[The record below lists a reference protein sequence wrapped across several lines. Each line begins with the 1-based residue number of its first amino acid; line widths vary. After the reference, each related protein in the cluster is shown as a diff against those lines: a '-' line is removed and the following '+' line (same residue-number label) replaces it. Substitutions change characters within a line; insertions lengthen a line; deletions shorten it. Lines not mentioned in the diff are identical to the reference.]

1 MNYKVKK
8 ETSNFKL
15 LSEDELIE
23 DLLKARGVEDTK
35 AFLNAENFPLHDGM
49 KFKNMDRAL
58 KYLDYHIKNKSKI
71 HIIADCDCFSG
82 DTKVKMLDG
91 TSKTFEELE
100 KMEKENPGREYWL
113 YACDEQ
119 GKFHPAKGYFPHI
132 ASYHEEIC
140 VVTLDNG
147 SQIKCTRD
155 HRFMLRDGS
164 YCKAEELK
172 KGASL
177 MPLHWD
183 HKVARVD
190 IIKLDKAIPMY
201 DISVDKYH
209 NFAIDLGDN
218 SGIYVHN
225 CDGVTSCAF
234 MYNYLKSIDNNL
246 KITFSMNKGKVHGI
260 VLEELENYKFDLLIA
275 PDCGTNDCK
284 ACTKLYNDGKDI
296 IILDH
301 HIIQKNNIN
310 AIVVNNQD
318 GVYANP
324 TLSGVGVC
332 YKFAKE
338 YDRIHGLN
346 YADNF
351 LDLVALGIL
360 GDMSDIRNTETRRLV
375 LEGVKNVKNNF
386 FKEMLLKQGVVEEIK
401 DPVSVT
407 IQDMCFKLSP
417 PLNAVVRVGTDD
429 ERRDV
434 LKALL
439 GFDETREYKPRKTK
453 NNPEPETEIQT
464 LQKAMAR
471 EVINIK
477 GRQNRLVEK
486 RVKDIEKKIEEE
498 GLTEDKIIVVDATSI
513 LTESTFTGLIANKL
527 AKKYKRPVLLL
538 REFDEDNF
546 GGSGRNYDLSPIGDL
561 NKFISEEGLAEGKGH
576 SNAFG
581 VSMKKENVLPLIEYS
596 NTKLKN
602 TKIEDVYWVDYE
614 IALPYLKEKDAL
626 KVAKLAPIFGGN
638 VEAPSFAITG
648 VRLKPDD
655 IQLIGKNR
663 NVIKINSR
671 NFTFIKFFANEE
683 EYNKLIGKSNGFNKN
698 GKKEI
703 MLDIIAE
710 FNINEFAGKKYL
722 QILIKDYN
730 IAQNNKKEIKF

>member
-58 KYLDYHIKNKSKI
+58 KCLDYHIKNKSKI

-164 YCKAEELK
+164 YCEAEELK
-172 KGASL
+172 EKVSL
-177 MPLHWD
+177 MSLHWD
-183 HKVARVD
+183 HKVVRVD
-190 IIKLDKAIPMY
+190 IVKLDKAIPMY

-234 MYNYLKSIDNNL
+234 MYNYLKSVDNNL

-318 GVYANP
+318 GVYTNP

-375 LEGVKNVKNNF
+375 IEGIKNVKNNF
-386 FKEMLLKQGVVEEIK
+386 FKEMLLKQGAVEEIK
-401 DPVSVT
+401 DSVSIT

-417 PLNAVVRVGTDD
+417 PLNAVVRVGTDE

-498 GLTEDKIIVVDATSI
+498 GLTDDKIIVVDATSI

-546 GGSGRNYDLSPIGDL
+546 GGSGRNYDLSPISNL

-614 IALPYLKEKDAL
+614 IALAYLKEKDAL

-730 IAQNNKKEIKF
+730 IVQNNKKEIKF

>member
-1 MNYKVKK
+1 MNYKIKK

-49 KFKNMDRAL
+49 KLKNMDRAL
-58 KYLDYHIKNKSKI
+58 KCLDYHIKNKSKM
-71 HIIADCDCFSG
+71 HIIVDPDADGISSG
-82 DTKVKMLDG
+82 
-91 TSKTFEELE
+91 S
-100 KMEKENPGREYWL
+100 
-113 YACDEQ
+113 
-119 GKFHPAKGYFPHI
+119 
-132 ASYHEEIC
+132 
-140 VVTLDNG
+140 
-147 SQIKCTRD
+147 
-155 HRFMLRDGS
+155 
-164 YCKAEELK
+164 
-172 KGASL
+172 
-177 MPLHWD
+177 
-183 HKVARVD
+183 
-190 IIKLDKAIPMY
+190 
-201 DISVDKYH
+201 
-209 NFAIDLGDN
+209 
-218 SGIYVHN
+218 
-225 CDGVTSCAF
+225 F

-246 KITFSMNKGKVHGI
+246 KITFSMNKGKVHGV

-375 LEGVKNVKNNF
+375 LEGTKNVKNNF
-386 FKEMLLKQGVVEEIK
+386 FKEMLLKQGAVEEIK
-401 DPVSVT
+401 ESVSIT

-417 PLNAVVRVGTDD
+417 PLNAVVRIGTDE

-513 LTESTFTGLIANKL
+513 LTESTFTGLIANRL

-546 GGSGRNYDLSPIGDL
+546 GGSGRNYDLSPISNL

-663 NVIKINSR
+663 NVIKINSQ

-683 EYNKLIGKSNGFNKN
+683 EYNKLIGKSNGFSKN
-698 GKKEI
+698 NKKEI
-703 MLDIIAE
+703 VLDIIAE
-710 FNINEFAGKKYL
+710 FDINEFAGKKYL

-730 IAQNNKKEIKF
+730 IVQNNKKEIKF

>member
-1 MNYKVKK
+1 MNYKIKK

-35 AFLNAENFPLHDGM
+35 AFLNAENSPLHDGM
-49 KFKNMDRAL
+49 KLKNMDRAL
-58 KYLDYHIKNKSKI
+58 KCLDYHIKNKSKI

-177 MPLHWD
+177 MPLYWEYRTIGSASDNKYEFIFNNDYFNNGASRGYRETFHSVWEEYNGEKPKGYHIHHKD
-183 HKVARVD
+183 FDHNNNEPNNLTLLSNEEHARVHGKTNYLVTKYNGSEKQKEDVKRGWELGHYQAVVNRIKDYNKTEANRTSTVNLNKNQDVIVLQQRGKMAKCGKKILELGYELTEENIKNKPFHKDKRWERNKAGKPVQSPSLKNILKYFNNFEEFVEASKNYNHKVVKVD
-190 IIKLDKAIPMY
+190 ILKLDKAIPMY

-246 KITFSMNKGKVHGI
+246 KITFSMNKGKVHGV

-486 RVKDIEKKIEEE
+486 
-498 GLTEDKIIVVDATSI
+498 G
-513 LTESTFTGLIANKL
+513 
-527 AKKYKRPVLLL
+527 
-538 REFDEDNF
+538 
-546 GGSGRNYDLSPIGDL
+546 
-561 NKFISEEGLAEGKGH
+561 
-576 SNAFG
+576 
-581 VSMKKENVLPLIEYS
+581 
-596 NTKLKN
+596 
-602 TKIEDVYWVDYE
+602 
-614 IALPYLKEKDAL
+614 
-626 KVAKLAPIFGGN
+626 
-638 VEAPSFAITG
+638 
-648 VRLKPDD
+648 
-655 IQLIGKNR
+655 
-663 NVIKINSR
+663 
-671 NFTFIKFFANEE
+671 
-683 EYNKLIGKSNGFNKN
+683 
-698 GKKEI
+698 
-703 MLDIIAE
+703 
-710 FNINEFAGKKYL
+710 
-722 QILIKDYN
+722 
-730 IAQNNKKEIKF
+730 